1 MAKMPTTEERLTKD
15 GIPDNEHT
23 RAAFLLGAQMVK
35 TAALGALN
43 DVTAD
48 PMGVAV
54 VKEAV
59 LSAINDVTADL
70 VDAARKQRAAL
81 RPVVR
86 EAK

>member
-1 MAKMPTTEERLTKD
+1 
-15 GIPDNEHT
+15 
-23 RAAFLLGAQMVK
+23 MVGGVLAS
-35 TAALGALN
+35 AALGALN

-48 PMGVAV
+48 PMGVAL

-81 RPVVR
+81 RP
-86 EAK
+86 